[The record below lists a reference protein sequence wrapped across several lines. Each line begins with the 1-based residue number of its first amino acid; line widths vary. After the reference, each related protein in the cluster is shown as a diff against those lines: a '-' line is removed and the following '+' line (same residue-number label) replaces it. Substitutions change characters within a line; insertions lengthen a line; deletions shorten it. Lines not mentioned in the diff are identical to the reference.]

1 MYSNQLGKVVELD
14 SQRKPN
20 SRTFS
25 TRHKAAEYLPNGVWA
40 ITNSFIPTHFRNLP
54 VFFCFFSASIKRDK
68 KSELFLRTPLSGQP
82 HPFYTVHARLKV
94 LYHTLLCI
102 EIQINA
108 HLTIINFLIGRV
120 NACAES
126 SEVLKLDAA
135 LRAFKTIRRIA
146 GVHRN
151 VTEHFVLKSWP
162 VHAVPHFQ
170 TPSYLCY
177 N

>member
-25 TRHKAAEYLPNGVWA
+25 TRQNIFQMVFGRLPNL
-40 ITNSFIPTHFRNLP
+40 SPPTLEIYP
-54 VFFCFFSASIKRDK
+54 CFFSASIKRDK
-68 KSELFLRTPLSGQP
+68 KSELFLRTPLSGQS

-108 HLTIINFLIGRV
+108 HLTIINFPIGRV

-135 LRAFKTIRRIA
+135 LRAFKTIRWIA